1 MRELYGDTTTTADTS
16 VPGLLTLTVITERKI
31 TMAQVKQMCKCQ

>member
-1 MRELYGDTTTTADTS
+1 MRELYGDTTTADTS
-16 VPGLLTLTVITERKI
+16 VPGALLTLKVITERKI